1 MLNNGKYI
9 NLNFSFRRYRL
20 MYEEAEKKRTGDKI
34 ENLKEKYNKY
44 ELGEIKADELKQI
57 IKNVRENIT

>member
-20 MYEEAEKKRTGDKI
+20 MYEEAEKKRNGDKI
-34 ENLKEKYNKY
+34 EKLKEKYNKY
-44 ELGEIKADELKQI
+44 EMGIIKSNELKEI
-57 IKNVRENIT
+57 IKNVRVI

>member
-1 MLNNGKYI
+1 
-9 NLNFSFRRYRL
+9 

>member
-9 NLNFSFRRYRL
+9 NLNFSFKRYRL

-34 ENLKEKYNKY
+34 VNLKEKYNKY
-44 ELGEIKADELKQI
+44 ESGEIKADELKEHIISVRQI
-57 IKNVRENIT
+57 